1 MKNIV
6 GRFAVS
12 LFLLALVGTQAF
24 AQVASTVCSASKLRG
39 TYTFKMDGLNPGNTG
54 FAAVGL
60 QTFDGRGGFSTV
72 NTISVGG
79 SILNGYSFT
88 GTYTVNPDCSGTMTA
103 NFGGGMTSTGYFVA
117 TQNGRQLYTITADPG
132 AVVTGV
138 FTKQVD

>member
-1 MKNIV
+1 MKTIV
-6 GRFAVS
+6 GRIAIAV
-12 LFLLALVGTQAF
+12 FLLATVSTQSF
-24 AQVASTVCSASKLRG
+24 AQVPSTACSTSRLRG
-39 TYTFKMDGLNPGNTG
+39 TYTFKMEGFNPGTTA

-60 QTFDGRGGFSTV
+60 QTFDGHGGFSTV

-79 SILNGYSFT
+79 SIGAGYSFT

-103 NFGGGMTSTGYFVA
+103 NFGGGVTSTGYFVA
-117 TQNGRQLYTITADPG
+117 TQTGKQLYTIITDPG